1 MVTHYCGRTISY
13 TDFTTMS
20 KATLRV
26 RLSGQ
31 HEDAAD
37 DTAQAHIY
45 DANGKPWQASQVK
58 AKPAPAKAVSAKAG
72 AVRTQLRRSDHANK

>member
-1 MVTHYCGRTISY
+1 
-13 TDFTTMS
+13 MS